1 MSCVILVLMKNMV
14 SSHLVLCRNLT
25 ITDETVFFILF
36 LLIVQY
42 VLYSY
47 IFNSNFVKSFIAY
60 LDERCYNKVQPSDW
74 QVFVYPPMVK
84 LIDRWIMARRGS

>member
-1 MSCVILVLMKNMV
+1 MLCHKEADCAGGEKTMCFVIVN
-14 SSHLVLCRNLT
+14 S
-25 ITDETVFFILF
+25 F
-36 LLIVQY
+36 
-42 VLYSY
+42 
-47 IFNSNFVKSFIAY
+47 FNSNFVKSFIAY

>member
-25 ITDETVFFILF
+25 ITDETVFFFLF

-47 IFNSNFVKSFIAY
+47 NMNMKHMEAALDDASIA
-60 LDERCYNKVQPSDW
+60 
-74 QVFVYPPMVK
+74 
-84 LIDRWIMARRGS
+84 G